1 MVTRKR
7 TTARRLAGTEPLNTS
22 ASEGSSNTVDEEGR
36 EGARSTG
43 KDEAADDI
51 RKRLVHHVDDL
62 RFITGVLGVCVQALN
77 HQAADMDPEIA
88 HLLQRVVGDEL
99 DKATDGIEAIALG
112 VELEEV

>member
-1 MVTRKR
+1 MATRKR
-7 TTARRLAGTEPLNTS
+7 TTARRIAGTEPLHTS
-22 ASEGSSNTVDEEGR
+22 AYEGASSTAEEEGR
-36 EGARSTG
+36 DGAHNNARDQAVDS
-43 KDEAADDI
+43 I
-51 RKRLVHHVDDL
+51 RKRLAHHVGDL

-112 VELEEV
+112 VELEEA